1 MRLTLITAPVSEPIT
16 LDEAMQQCR
25 VRHDKLDAR
34 LQQLIRS
41 ARQQAEGRTGRALL
55 MQEWEQYSACAP
67 SLIRLR
73 KWPVQSVQSVTV
85 DGQLLQQASY
95 SATVGDNPVLTPA
108 EGVSWHGKEVRVL
121 FTSGYASASDV
132 PQPIL
137 DWMLMRLAALYE
149 NASGVVVG
157 TNASDLGFVDGLLT
171 DYEVPA

>member
-1 MRLTLITAPVSEPIT
+1 MRLTLIAAPTSEPIT
-16 LDEAMQQCR
+16 LDDAKQQCR

-55 MQEWEQYSACAP
+55 TQQWEQYSACT
-67 SLIRLR
+67 SGLIRLR
-73 KWPVQSVQSVTV
+73 KWPVQSVQSVEV
-85 DGQLLQQASY
+85 DGQVLPQASY
-95 SATVGDNPVLTPA
+95 AVTVGDSPTVTPA
-108 EGVSWHGKEVRVL
+108 EGVSWHGKAVRVL
-121 FTSGYASASDV
+121 FISGYGSASDV

-157 TNASDLGFVDGLLT
+157 TNATDLGFVDGLLT